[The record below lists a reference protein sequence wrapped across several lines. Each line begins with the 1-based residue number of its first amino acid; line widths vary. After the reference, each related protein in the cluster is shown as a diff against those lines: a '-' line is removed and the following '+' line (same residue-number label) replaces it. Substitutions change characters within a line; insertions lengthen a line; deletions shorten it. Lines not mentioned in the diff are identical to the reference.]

1 MSPRHSRLMRRGCIA
16 ACAWLL
22 AAVSL
27 AVLPA
32 QGAEPATVTVR
43 VAEQSGGAL
52 QVTAVVAD
60 AKGAP
65 LAGAPVVIK
74 VRVAFGWLSIARAST
89 DQAGRARVDLP
100 ATLRSG
106 EVSAEA
112 GDDGQVRATVRFG
125 EGTLRQPAVRPG
137 RDALSALSPQ
147 PGFISPYPVPLQ
159 VALLGLILGGI
170 WTTYGYVVWLLSRI
184 RGAGEGSFR

>member
-1 MSPRHSRLMRRGCIA
+1 
-16 ACAWLL
+16 
-22 AAVSL
+22 
-27 AVLPA
+27 
-32 QGAEPATVTVR
+32 
-43 VAEQSGGAL
+43 
-52 QVTAVVAD
+52 VVAD

-65 LAGAPVVIK
+65 VVGAPVVIK

-112 GDDGQVRATVRFG
+112 GDDGQARAAVRFG
-125 EGTLRQPAVRPG
+125 EETLRRQLVVRPG

-184 RGAGEGSFR
+184 RGAREDS